1 MRVEDHPS
9 VFNTYWVEDNMGYV
23 QKKKNFN
30 KEVKAMERLI
40 MFKNSKKNIYIY
52 IFFKD
57 TKAVIITLIQHK
69 Y

>member
-1 MRVEDHPS
+1 MSVEDHPS

-23 QKKKNFN
+23 QKKK
-30 KEVKAMERLI
+30 
-40 MFKNSKKNIYIY
+40 KKKSLRILKKKI

-57 TKAVIITLIQHK
+57 TKAVVITLIQHK